1 MSSVDSQNS
10 LSATEMTRTLA
21 SSSYLRTTGSP
32 CLLRVTFS
40 PLRDVDA
47 GVGAKRVARALL
59 EAALGV

>member
-10 LSATEMTRTLA
+10 LSATVMTSTFA

-40 PLRDVDA
+40 PLLTLMRESVRS
-47 GVGAKRVARALL
+47 G
-59 EAALGV
+59 